1 MNDIAIT
8 TTPEQAD
15 GKRRRWAGFAF
26 LLSLAA
32 LGFELVTHI
41 AAEALG
47 DPMPDRATFAFYAL
61 VPLMLAFNESVLKPD
76 GGRWARRVSSVW
88 LVAVARVGTALALV
102 AAGMVTFMLLPGL
115 PVALY
120 AVLFFGIGLLAWCPL
135 IDVCVLVA
143 QWRALG
149 RRQAE
154 LPAVSRPLSAL
165 PAVCALAAFAF
176 FVVRPLLIGSQL
188 SAALSDGPRR
198 EAALAR
204 LGRLGGQEALL
215 NLCYGQQP
223 GYWVAL
229 AQDKSLPLLLDEEGW
244 SRTKRNKDKQQARKA
259 FYLLTGQGFET
270 APPPGVAARTGWEAW
285 RNDAEIEETGGRVVG
300 RLASGVSLA
309 ESQMTGTLNAAA
321 ETAQTAWTLTFQN
334 NGDTP
339 QEARADIRLPVG
351 AVVTAVSL
359 WVNGK
364 EQQAAF
370 GGREQT
376 RQAYQSVA
384 VVQRKDPLLVTQTE
398 PGRILA
404 QCFPV
409 PAHGKMK
416 IRLGLTAPLQWQ
428 NEAAPRLCWTPP
440 TFDSVNFRLPRR
452 RATEVT
458 LTGATGD
465 LDGDGWQRDTNDV
478 VRRAYAPAELTLAAP
493 PALRLEMGRAP
504 QVGDRVT
511 PELVRTQSPFPH
523 PAEAVNVLIVTDTT
537 AGLADLTRPDNRRTL
552 ADALAALPSGSQVR
566 LADARD
572 VTGKTAS
579 LWLAAAD
586 KDGQE
591 RWWRERSFSGGV
603 DSGPALAWAWAA
615 ARAQMTV
622 SRRPSAVV
630 WIHDAKPAACA
641 EASAL
646 LSLMEEAHGIGPA
659 VVGLRVGPGPDAL
672 TDGLAGQA
680 RAFSQV
686 ADDFAPADAIRLAAR
701 AAPAPTT
708 DAVPLGGRF
717 PAVNGLSVASPSPV
731 GPLAISS
738 RVLADWYA
746 PTRDPQR
753 LNAAAKRAAKQQL
766 VTPLSGAVVLE
777 TREQYTANGLKPGPE
792 TDSAANVPEPSAL
805 VGLAVGALLLG
816 VMARR
821 RRKSGPTARHEAAS

>member
-8 TTPEQAD
+8 TTPPQAD

-41 AAEALG
+41 AAQLLG
-47 DPMPDRATFAFYAL
+47 DPMPDRATFALYAL
-61 VPLMLAFNESVLKPD
+61 VPLMLAFNESVLKSD
-76 GGRWARRVSSVW
+76 GGRWARRVSPVV
-88 LVAVARVGTALALV
+88 LLTLARVGTALALV
-102 AAGMVTFMLLPGL
+102 AAGMATFMLLPIL
-115 PVALY
+115 PFALY
-120 AVLFFGIGLLAWCPL
+120 AVLFFGIGLLGWCPL

-143 QWRALG
+143 QWGALG

-154 LPAVSRPLSAL
+154 LPAVPRPLSAL
-165 PAVCALAAFAF
+165 PAVCALAALVF
-176 FVVRPLLIGSQL
+176 FIVRPLLIGTQL
-188 SAALSDGPRR
+188 YAALSDGPRR
-198 EAALAR
+198 EAALTR
-204 LGRLGGQEALL
+204 LGWLGGQDALL
-215 NLCYGQQP
+215 NLCYGKWP
-223 GYWVAL
+223 GYWTAL
-229 AQDKSLPLLLDEEGW
+229 AQDGTLPFVCMDDGWRRTDEEKAG
-244 SRTKRNKDKQQARKA
+244 ARKA
-259 FYLLTGQGFET
+259 FYLLTGQGFEA
-270 APPPGVAARTGWEAW
+270 APPPRVAARTIWDEW
-285 RNDAEIEETGGRVVG
+285 NSDAEVEETGGRVVG
-300 RLASGVSLA
+300 RMASGVSLA
-309 ESQMTGTLNAAA
+309 ESQMTGTLDAAS
-321 ETAQTAWTLTFQN
+321 ETAKTAWTLTFQN

-376 RQAYQSVA
+376 RQAYQAVA

-398 PGRILA
+398 PNRILA

-416 IRLGLTAPLQWQ
+416 IRLGLTAPLVWQ

-440 TFDSVNFRLPRR
+440 TFDSTNFRLPRR

-458 LTGATGD
+458 LTGAMGEME
-465 LDGDGWQRDTNDV
+465 GDGWQMDTNGV
-478 VRRAYAPAELTLAAP
+478 ARRAYAPAELTLAAP
-493 PALRLEMGRAP
+493 PALRLNTGRVP
-504 QVGDRVT
+504 HSGDTVT
-511 PELVRTQSPFPH
+511 PELVRTTSPFPH
-523 PAEAVNVLIVTDTT
+523 PAEAVNLLILTDTT
-537 AGLADLTRPDNRRTL
+537 AGMADIARPDNRRTL

-572 VTGKTAS
+572 TTGKTAS
-579 LWLAAAD
+579 LWLAATD

-591 RWWRERSFSGGV
+591 RWWRERHFSGGIE
-603 DSGPALAWAWAA
+603 SGPALAWAWAA
-615 ARAQMTV
+615 ARTQMTV

-646 LSLMEEAHGIGPA
+646 LSLMEEARGVGPA

-672 TDGLAGQA
+672 TDSLAGQA

-686 ADDFAPADAIRLAAR
+686 ADDFAPTDAIRLAAL

-708 DAVPLGGRF
+708 EAVLLGGRF
-717 PAVNGLSVASPSPV
+717 PAVNGLSVAVNAPV
-731 GPLAISS
+731 GPLAASS
-738 RVLADWYA
+738 RVLADWYNA
-746 PTRDPQR
+746 AHDPKR
-753 LNAAAKRAAKQQL
+753 LNAAAKRAAKQRL

-777 TREQYTANGLKPGPE
+777 TREQYAAHGLKPGTE
-792 TDSAANVPEPSAL
+792 TDSAANVPEPSTL
-805 VGLAVGALLLG
+805 LGVAVGALLLG
-816 VMARR
+816 VTAR
-821 RRKSGPTARHEAAS
+821 RRKSGPTAGHESAA